1 MINLLFGSYSAF
13 ITAPATSRART
24 FDPAIC
30 KPAAPPVGKAGVGV
44 VGAVVTLEAVA
55 LVWTLEIEVG
65 VAVVGAAVTVGV
77 VALVWAWEIEV
88 GLLTTVETG
97 SLVVVDA
104 GRLVEAGML
113 SVGLWET

>member
-1 MINLLFGSYSAF
+1 M
-13 ITAPATSRART
+13 
-24 FDPAIC
+24 
-30 KPAAPPVGKAGVGV
+30 
-44 VGAVVTLEAVA
+44 TLEAVA

-65 VAVVGAAVTVGV
+65 VAVVGAAVTVGA

-88 GLLTTVETG
+88 GLLTAVETG